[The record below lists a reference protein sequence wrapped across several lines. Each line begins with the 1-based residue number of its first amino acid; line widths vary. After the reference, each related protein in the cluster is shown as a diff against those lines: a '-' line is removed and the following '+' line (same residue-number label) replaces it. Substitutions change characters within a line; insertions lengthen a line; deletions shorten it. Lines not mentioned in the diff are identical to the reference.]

1 MKKLLKH
8 MRLIHLIFL
17 ILGGAIILS
26 ALPFKTQYNTV
37 YVNVDATGI
46 EHATKEMT
54 NAINQDQTLLYD
66 YYEMIGD
73 NFDNHKQVVYDFQQS
88 LNAVNYYILCF
99 GILIVIAALV
109 LFLFQNHKRKIYY
122 ASNVV
127 MSVFATLATVTFGVI
142 VLIQLLGAMGTLGSN
157 LELFNSVAVLQNSD
171 IRTQA
176 YQAAEAAG
184 SAEAA
189 KTALA
194 QYFYVTSI
202 TLVIYMIGII
212 VTLVYSL
219 FLLILTFSKFRRT
232 KERRQEIL
240 SKAVENND

>member
-8 MRLIHLIFL
+8 MKLIHLIFL
-17 ILGGAIILS
+17 ILGGAVIIS

-46 EHATKEMT
+46 ENASREMT

-66 YYEMIGD
+66 YYDMIGD
-73 NFDNHKQVVYDFQQS
+73 NFNNHKTVVYDFQNS
-88 LNAVNYYILCF
+88 LNVVNNLILWF
-99 GILIVIAALV
+99 GIVLVIAALV

-122 ASNVV
+122 GTNVL
-127 MSVFATLATVTFGVI
+127 MSVVATLATVAFGVI
-142 VLIQLLGAMGTLGSN
+142 VLIQLLGAMGTLGAN

-171 IRTQA
+171 LRTTA

-184 SAEAA
+184 AA
-189 KTALA
+189 GAKEALA
-194 QYFYVTSI
+194 SYFYVTST
-202 TLVIYMIGII
+202 TLVFYMIGII
-212 VTLVYSL
+212 VVIAYSL
-219 FLLILTFSKFRRT
+219 FMLILTFSKFKRT

>member
-1 MKKLLKH
+1 MK
-8 MRLIHLIFL
+8 LIHLIFL
-17 ILGGAIILS
+17 ILGGAVIIS

-46 EHATKEMT
+46 ENASREMT

-66 YYEMIGD
+66 YYDMIGD
-73 NFDNHKQVVYDFQQS
+73 SFNNHKTVVYDFQNS
-88 LNAVNYYILCF
+88 LNVVNNLILWF
-99 GILIVIAALV
+99 GIVLVVAGLV

-122 ASNVV
+122 GTNVL
-127 MSVFATLATVTFGVI
+127 MSVVATLATAVFGVI
-142 VLIQLLGAMGTLGSN
+142 VLIQLLGAMGTLSAN

-171 IRTQA
+171 LRTTA

-184 SAEAA
+184 AA
-189 KTALA
+189 GAKEALA
-194 QYFYVTSI
+194 SYFYVTST
-202 TLVIYMIGII
+202 TLVFYMIGII
-212 VTLVYSL
+212 VVIAYSL
-219 FLLILTFSKFRRT
+219 FMLILTFSKFKRT